1 MNRFESLPSQLQE
14 SEVFVARDN
23 IIRIYDGD
31 DKVRSFFWL
40 CNFLG
45 SLNTLF
51 KMFFFI
57 LIRVD
62 LMMVI

>member
-31 DKVRSFFWL
+31 EKVRSSFWL

-45 SLNTLF
+45 SLHYL
-51 KMFFFI
+51 KSFFHFN
-57 LIRVD
+57 
-62 LMMVI
+62 